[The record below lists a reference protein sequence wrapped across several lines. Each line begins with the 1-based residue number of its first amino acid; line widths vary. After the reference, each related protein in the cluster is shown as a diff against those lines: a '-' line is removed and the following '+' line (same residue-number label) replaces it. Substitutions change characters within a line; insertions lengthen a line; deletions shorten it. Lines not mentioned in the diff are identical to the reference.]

1 MSIIPLYKRNWNMK
15 NGLHIENRNVCA
27 QLQQFQVF
35 QRIST
40 IIKRRQL
47 AKENK
52 NQWHKCCC
60 FSKLRFVSSNHIEI
74 DFQTPFTVNYHHYL

>member
-35 QRIST
+35 HRIST

-52 NQWHKCCC
+52 E
-60 FSKLRFVSSNHIEI
+60 SMA
-74 DFQTPFTVNYHHYL
+74 